1 MAVYT
6 WESNRIFFFA
16 IQSMVPPLPTFPL
29 FLSIPDWQCC
39 YFKTKRIM
47 SIRLKHCFKSVIH
60 SWLLT
65 NKCNIK
71 KEAILWPPV
80 QIQRTDSL
88 EKTLMLGKIEGR
100 RRKGWQGMRWLDGI
114 TDWMNI
120 SLSKL
125 QEIVKDREA
134 WCGYSSWGHK
144 ESYATWQLNNNK
156 KDQI

>member
-100 RRKGWQGMRWLDGI
+100 RRKGWQRMRWLDGI
-114 TDWMNI
+114 TNSMHI
-120 SLSKL
+120 LSLSKL
-125 QEIVKDREA
+125 WETMKDRKVWHA
-134 WCGYSSWGHK
+134 SVQRWCK
-144 ESYATWQLNNNK
+144 ESGTT
-156 KDQI
+156 